1 MTNKRITD
9 LTTGTPRTVLWRF
22 CLPLFASIIFQQLY
36 NIADS
41 FIAGKFIGEN
51 ALAAVGN
58 SYEITL
64 IFIAFATGCNM
75 ACSVIASQLFGAKEY
90 GRMKTAIYT
99 AMISVAVLCG
109 VLILFG
115 IVSTDWML
123 EIMNTPEAIYADSKL
138 YMDIYIWGLPF
149 LFFYNMATG
158 IFSAMGDSK
167 TPFVFLAISS
177 TANIAIN
184 WLFVAVFDMG
194 VAGVAWATF
203 LCQGVSCLL
212 AVVTIFRRLN
222 SMPEK
227 DFTRKDIANE
237 QNESDDMRNV
247 NDNDEENVQSGS
259 GQKIYGIKYFDM
271 DIFKK
276 FVSLAVPS
284 ILQQSSISIGNII
297 IQGAIND
304 CGVGVTAGYAAGIKL
319 SNLVITAFTTLG
331 NGISNFAAQNIGAG
345 KMERVRAGHKA
356 GIQMVWSLCV
366 PIVLVY
372 TLGARPLIAFFIDN
386 PTELALNSGMH
397 FLYVCAPFYFLI
409 SVKLATDGILR
420 GAGMMKEFVIA
431 TTLDLILRVVLVKI
445 LVVPLGYIGIWM
457 AWPIGWIL
465 GTSLSL
471 SFYWR
476 RFVKK
481 KGIANA

>member
-1 MTNKRITD
+1 MSTETKTPSTKNVSRNAKTTD
-9 LTTGTPRTVLWRF
+9 LTTGTPRTVLWKF
-22 CLPLFASIIFQQLY
+22 CLPLFGSIIFQQLY

-41 FIAGKFIGEN
+41 LVAGKFIGEN

-75 ACSVIASQLFGAKEY
+75 ACSVITSQLFGAKKY
-90 GRMKTAIYT
+90 NSMKTAIYT

-109 VLILFG
+109 VLMLFG
-115 IVSTDWML
+115 IVSAGWLL
-123 EIMNTPEAIYADSKL
+123 ELMNTPAEIYADSL
-138 YMDIYIWGLPF
+138 SYMEIYIWGLPF
-149 LFFYNMATG
+149 LFFYNLATG

-167 TPFVFLAISS
+167 TPFIFLAVSS
-177 TANIAIN
+177 TANIAVNIF
-184 WLFVAVFDMG
+184 FVAVLDMG

-203 LCQGVSCLL
+203 LCQGVSCVL
-212 AVVTIFRRLN
+212 AVVTIFRRLKQI
-222 SMPEK
+222 P
-227 DFTRKDIANE
+227 T
-237 QNESDDMRNV
+237 
-247 NDNDEENVQSGS
+247 EECKVL
-259 GQKIYGIKYFDM
+259 FDLNL
-271 DIFKK
+271 FKK
-276 FVSLAVPS
+276 FASIAIPS

-297 IQGAIND
+297 IQSAIND

-319 SNLVITAFTTLG
+319 QNLVITAFTTLG

-345 KMERVRAGHKA
+345 KLERVRAGHKA

-366 PIVLVY
+366 PIVLLY
-372 TLGARPLIAFFIDN
+372 TLGAKPLISFFIDN

-397 FLYVCAPFYFLI
+397 FLYICAPFYFLI

-420 GAGMMKEFVIA
+420 GAGLMKEFVIS

-445 LVVPLGYIGIWM
+445 LVVPFGYLGIWA
-457 AWPIGWIL
+457 AWPIGWVL

-471 SFYWR
+471 MYYR
-476 RFVKK
+476 KRFIK
-481 KGIANA
+481 

>member
-1 MTNKRITD
+1 MNTKTTD
-9 LTTGTPRTVLWRF
+9 LTTGNPRTVLWRF
-22 CLPLFASIIFQQLY
+22 CLPLFGSIIFQQLY

-41 FIAGKFIGEN
+41 LIAGKCIGEN

-75 ACSVIASQLFGAKEY
+75 ACSVITSQLFGAKKY
-90 GRMKTAIYT
+90 SMMKTAVYT

-109 VLILFG
+109 LLMIFG
-115 IVSTDWML
+115 MVSSDWL
-123 EIMNTPEAIYADSKL
+123 LNLMNTPAEIYGDSKL

-149 LFFYNMATG
+149 LFFYNLATG

-177 TANIAIN
+177 TANIVVN
-184 WLFVAVFDMG
+184 MFFVAVLDMG

-203 LCQGVSCLL
+203 LCQGVSCVL
-212 AVVTIFRRLN
+212 AVVTIFRRLRLITT
-222 SMPEK
+222 E
-227 DFTRKDIANE
+227 I
-237 QNESDDMRNV
+237 
-247 NDNDEENVQSGS
+247 EEGNGGTGNARTSEATV
-259 GQKIYGIKYFDM
+259 KLFDLSL
-271 DIFKK
+271 FRK
-276 FVSLAVPS
+276 FVSIAVPS

-297 IQGAIND
+297 IQSAIND
-304 CGVGVTAGYAAGIKL
+304 CGVAVTAGYAAGIKL
-319 SNLVITAFTTLG
+319 QNLVITAFTTLG

-345 KMERVRAGHKA
+345 KLERVRAGHKA
-356 GIQMVWSLCV
+356 GIQMVWTICV
-366 PIVLVY
+366 PVVLLY
-372 TLGARPLIAFFIDN
+372 TFGARLLVSFFIDT
-386 PTELALNSGMH
+386 PTLLALNSGAH
-397 FLYVCAPFYFLI
+397 FLYICAPFYFLI

-445 LVVPLGYIGIWM
+445 LVVPFGYLGIWA
-457 AWPIGWIL
+457 AWPIGWVL

-471 SFYWR
+471 IYYR
-476 RFVKK
+476 KK
-481 KGIANA
+481 FITT

>member
-1 MTNKRITD
+1 MNKSVTD
-9 LTTGTPRTVLWRF
+9 LTTGTPHTVLWRF
-22 CLPLFASIIFQQLY
+22 CLPLFGSIIFQQLY

-41 FIAGKFIGEN
+41 LIAGKFIGEN

-75 ACSVIASQLFGAKEY
+75 ACSVITSQLFGAKKY
-90 GRMKTAIYT
+90 SDMKTAVYT

-109 VLILFG
+109 LLMIFG
-115 IVSTDWML
+115 FVCSDWL
-123 EIMNTPEAIYADSKL
+123 LQIMNTPAEIYADSKL

-149 LFFYNMATG
+149 LFFYNLATG

-167 TPFVFLAISS
+167 TPFIFLAASS
-177 TANIAIN
+177 TINIGVN
-184 WLFVAVFDMG
+184 LLFVAVLDMG

-203 LCQGVSCLL
+203 LCQGVSCVL
-212 AVVTIFRRLN
+212 AVVVIFRRLRLL
-222 SMPEK
+222 P
-227 DFTRKDIANE
+227 
-237 QNESDDMRNV
+237 
-247 NDNDEENVQSGS
+247 SGTT
-259 GQKIYGIKYFDM
+259 QEDLEPVELFNL

-276 FVSLAVPS
+276 FLALAIPS

-297 IQGAIND
+297 IQSAIND
-304 CGVGVTAGYAAGIKL
+304 CGVAVTAGFAAGIKL
-319 SNLVITAFTTLG
+319 QNLVITAFTTLG

-345 KMERVRAGHKA
+345 KMDRVRTGHKA
-356 GIQMVWSLCV
+356 GIQMVWTICV
-366 PIVLVY
+366 PVVLLY
-372 TLGARPLIAFFIDN
+372 TFGARLLVSFFIDS
-386 PTELALNSGMH
+386 PTILALDAGAH
-397 FLYVCAPFYFLI
+397 FLYTCAPFYFLI

-445 LVVPLGYIGIWM
+445 LVVPFGYLGIWA
-457 AWPIGWIL
+457 AWPIGWVL

-471 SFYWR
+471 FYYR
-476 RFVKK
+476 KK
-481 KGIANA
+481 FIRNNEK

>member
-1 MTNKRITD
+1 MSTKSTD

-41 FIAGKFIGEN
+41 FVAGKFIGEN

-64 IFIAFATGCNM
+64 VFIAFAFGCNM
-75 ACSVIASQLFGAKEY
+75 GCSVITSQLFGAKNY
-90 GRMKTAIYT
+90 SDMKSAVYT
-99 AMISVAVLCG
+99 AMISSGVLCG
-109 VLILFG
+109 VLMLFG
-115 IVSTDWML
+115 ILSADWL
-123 EIMNTPEAIYADSKL
+123 LGIMNTPAEIYADSKL

-149 LFFYNMATG
+149 LFFYNIATG
-158 IFSAMGDSK
+158 IFSALGDSK
-167 TPFVFLAISS
+167 TPFIFLAISS
-177 TANIAIN
+177 TANIAVN
-184 WLFVAVFDMG
+184 VFFVAVLHMG

-203 LCQGVSCLL
+203 LCQGVSCVL
-212 AVVTIFRRLN
+212 AVVTVLKRLKAI
-222 SMPEK
+222 P
-227 DFTRKDIANE
+227 
-237 QNESDDMRNV
+237 SDGKV
-247 NDNDEENVQSGS
+247 CLFSGLL
-259 GQKIYGIKYFDM
+259 
-271 DIFKK
+271 FKK
-276 FVSLAVPS
+276 FVAIAVPS

-297 IQGAIND
+297 IQSAIND

-331 NGISNFAAQNIGAG
+331 NGISNFAAQNIGAN

-372 TLGARPLIAFFIDN
+372 VLAARPLISFFIDN
-386 PTELALNSGMH
+386 PSQLALNSGMH

-420 GAGMMKEFVIA
+420 GTGMMKQFVIA

-445 LVVPLGYIGIWM
+445 LVVPFGYLGIWA
-457 AWPIGWIL
+457 AWPIGWVL

-471 SFYWR
+471 MFYWK
-476 RFVKK
+476 RFGKNK
-481 KGIANA
+481 I